1 VIYSIF
7 NKFPK
12 RADRYWFLHVDR
24 VDEPNRFEYK
34 VNHII
39 PGVLI
44 RVDFHIGFKVDTKI
58 NLYFREVLEDLVK
71 SGEINIESGYESMKK
86 YGLTGDFKYVLIERI
101 LLRDFKLSN
110 ADSFIMMLHRLID
123 HLSIPEVRALELD
136 STNTVV
142 EQVPIIVD
150 KSVGKRISSV
160 KRA

>member
-1 VIYSIF
+1 MYSIF

-12 RADRYWFLHVDR
+12 RADRYWLLHVDR
-24 VDEPNRFEYK
+24 VDEPNRFDYR

-58 NLYFREVLEDLVK
+58 NLYFKEVLEDLVK
-71 SGEINIESGYESMKK
+71 SGEINIESGYDSMKK

-101 LLRDFKLSN
+101 MLRDFKLSSME
-110 ADSFIMMLHRLID
+110 SFILTLHRLID

-136 STNTVV
+136 STNTIV
-142 EQVPIIVD
+142 EQVSI
-150 KSVGKRISSV
+150 SVNQPVSKRISEI

>member
-1 VIYSIF
+1 MINYIEIFKDLRQDETIPKIATNLVYIIKANRQDQVESKVIYSIF

-39 PGVLI
+39 PGILI

-71 SGEINIESGYESMKK
+71 SGEIKLESGYDSMKK
-86 YGLTGDFKYVLIERI
+86 YDFPGDFKYVLIDRI
-101 LLRDFKLSN
+101 MLRDFKLSN
-110 ADSFIMMLHRLID
+110 TENFILTLHSLI
-123 HLSIPEVRALELD
+123 SI
-136 STNTVV
+136 
-142 EQVPIIVD
+142 
-150 KSVGKRISSV
+150 
-160 KRA
+160 